1 MSVNTNYKDSVFT
14 KLFDD
19 EDRLRELYAALEG
32 VEYDPTLPI
41 TINTLRDVIYMNQMN
56 DLSFTVGDRMV
67 FVIEHQ
73 STPNPN
79 MPLRILLYIARIY
92 EKIVDR
98 QSLYKKALVKVPK
111 PEFIVLYNG
120 LEKAPEKWELRLSD
134 AFMGLEFD
142 ENPTLDLTVTAYNIN
157 YGRNAELL
165 QRSES
170 LAGYAEFI
178 AKAREN
184 EAAMPKEQAVTEAVR
199 YCIRN
204 GILARFLEEHGSEVV
219 NMLLNEWDQDEFLEV
234 RAAEAM
240 EEGERKGL
248 EKGREE
254 GITEGEQR
262 GEAKVLELVRQGY
275 TAEQIEA
282 RLSEDSQNRRP

>member
-1 MSVNTNYKDSVFT
+1 MSVNAKYKDSVFT

-19 EDRLRELYAALEG
+19 EDRLRELYSALEG

-41 TINTLRDVIYMNQMN
+41 AINTLRDVISMNQMN
-56 DLSFTVGDRMV
+56 DLSFTVGDRIV

-92 EKIVDR
+92 EKIVEHR
-98 QSLYKKALVKVPK
+98 SLYKKTLVKVPK

-120 LEKAPEKWELRLSD
+120 LEKAPEKWELRLSN
-134 AFMGLEFD
+134 AYMGLEAG
-142 ENPTLDLTVTAYNIN
+142 EKTTLDLAVTVYNIN
-157 YGRNAELL
+157 YGLNEELL

-184 EAAMPKEQAVTEAVR
+184 EAAMPKEQATTEAVR

-219 NMLLNEWDQDEFLEV
+219 NMVRHEV
-234 RAAEAM
+234 A
-240 EEGERKGL
+240 
-248 EKGREE
+248 
-254 GITEGEQR
+254 
-262 GEAKVLELVRQGY
+262 
-275 TAEQIEA
+275 
-282 RLSEDSQNRRP
+282 

>member
-1 MSVNTNYKDSVFT
+1 MSVNTKYKDSVFT

-19 EDRLRELYAALEG
+19 EDRLRELYSALEG

-41 TINTLRDVIYMNQMN
+41 AINTLRDVIYMNQVN
-56 DLSFTVGDRMV
+56 DLSFTAGGKMV

-92 EKIVDR
+92 EKIVEHR
-98 QSLYKKALVKVPK
+98 SLYKETLVKVPK

-134 AFMGLEFD
+134 AFLGLEA
-142 ENPTLDLTVTAYNIN
+142 EEKTALDLTVTTYNIN
-157 YGRNAELL
+157 KGQNAALL

-170 LAGYAEFI
+170 LAGYAEFV
-178 AKAREN
+178 AKMREN
-184 EAAMPKEQAVTEAVR
+184 VATMPKEQAMAEAVR

-204 GILARFLEEHGSEVV
+204 GILARFLEEHGSEVI
-219 NMLLNEWDQDEFLEV
+219 NMLLNEWDWDEFLEV
-234 RAAEAM
+234 RAEEAM
-240 EEGERKGL
+240 EKGEK
-248 EKGREE
+248 K
-254 GITEGEQR
+254 
-262 GEAKVLELVRQGY
+262 GEAKVLELIEQGY
-275 TAEQIEA
+275 TVEQVKA
-282 RLSEDSQNRRP
+282 KLAEDSRNRRPQTGC

>member
-1 MSVNTNYKDSVFT
+1 
-14 KLFDD
+14 
-19 EDRLRELYAALEG
+19 
-32 VEYDPTLPI
+32 
-41 TINTLRDVIYMNQMN
+41 
-56 DLSFTVGDRMV
+56 
-67 FVIEHQ
+67 
-73 STPNPN
+73 
-79 MPLRILLYIARIY
+79 MPLRILSYIARVY
-92 EKIVDR
+92 VKIVTR
-98 QSLYKKALVKVPK
+98 RALYKDTLVKIPK

-134 AFMGLEFD
+134 AFIGLGAD
-142 ENPTLDLTVTAYNIN
+142 EKTALDLTVTAYNIN

-204 GILARFLEEHGSEVV
+204 GVLASFLEEHGSEVV

-234 RAAEAM
+234 RAGEARD
-240 EEGERKGL
+240 EGRVE
-248 EKGREE
+248 
-254 GITEGEQR
+254 
-262 GEAKVLELVRQGY
+262 GEAKVLELVKQGY
-275 TAEQIEA
+275 TVEQIEA
-282 RLSEDSQNRRP
+282 RLAEDSRNRRP

>member
-1 MSVNTNYKDSVFT
+1 MGQICPEYLRRKAMGVNAKYKDSVFT

-41 TINTLRDVIYMNQMN
+41 AINTLRDVIYMNQMN
-56 DLSFTVGDRMV
+56 DLSFTVGGRMV

-92 EKIVDR
+92 EKIVEHR
-98 QSLYKKALVKVPK
+98 SLYKETLVKVPK

-134 AFMGLEFD
+134 AYMGLEAD
-142 ENPTLDLTVTAYNIN
+142 EKTALDLTAAVYNIN
-157 YGRNAELL
+157 KGQNAALL

-170 LAGYAEFI
+170 LAGYAEFV
-178 AKAREN
+178 AKMREN
-184 EAAMPKEQAVTEAVR
+184 VAAMPMEQAMAEAVR

-204 GILARFLEEHGSEVV
+204 GILARFLEEHGSEVI
-219 NMLLNEWDQDEFLEV
+219 NMLLDKWDLDEAKVVWQE
-234 RAAEAM
+234 EAM
-240 EEGERKGL
+240 EKGEK
-248 EKGREE
+248 
-254 GITEGEQR
+254 
-262 GEAKVLELVRQGY
+262 KVLELMEQGY
-275 TAEQIEA
+275 TVEQVKA
-282 RLSEDSQNRRP
+282 KLAEDSRNRRS

>member
-1 MSVNTNYKDSVFT
+1 MGVNINYKDSVFT
-14 KLFDD
+14 KLFDN

-41 TINTLRDVIYMNQMN
+41 AINTLRDVIYMNQVN
-56 DLSFTVGDRMV
+56 DLSFTAGGRMV

-92 EKIVDR
+92 EKIVEHR
-98 QSLYKKALVKVPK
+98 ALYKEALVKVPK
-111 PEFIVLYNG
+111 PQFIVLYNG

-134 AFMGLEFD
+134 AYMGLEA
-142 ENPTLDLTVTAYNIN
+142 EEKTALDLTVAVYNIN
-157 YGRNAELL
+157 KGQNAALL

-170 LAGYAEFI
+170 LAGYAEFV
-178 AKAREN
+178 AKMREN
-184 EAAMPKEQAVTEAVR
+184 VAAMPKDQAMAEAVR

-204 GILARFLEEHGSEVV
+204 GILASFLEEHGSEVV
-219 NMLLNEWDQDEFLEV
+219 NMLLNEWDWDEFLEV
-234 RAAEAM
+234 RAEEA
-240 EEGERKGL
+240 
-248 EKGREE
+248 REE
-254 GITEGEQR
+254 GRVEGRDEGAAQ
-262 GEAKVLELVRQGY
+262 VLELVKQGY

-282 RLSEDSQNRRP
+282 RLAEDSRNRRP